1 MPNGRLV
8 RQALRAKPTG
18 KRRRCRPRP
27 RWSNCISN
35 LAWSRLD
42 VEPAELSE
50 ITVDREVFQVRLW
63 MLPRNPP
70 QRKSGVKLNEINNIY
85 ISLFTGV

>member
-8 RQALRAKPTG
+8 RQALRSKPTG

-50 ITVDREVFQVRLW
+50 IAADRGAFQVLLW
-63 MLPRNPP
+63 MLSPLP
-70 QRKSGVKLNEINNIY
+70 
-85 ISLFTGV
+85 SLEENRS